1 MKSPGCG
8 MPRTRSRLVSASRRT
23 SPVYRDLSS
32 SAPGGAIERIN
43 APRPEASLTC
53 ACGKASEQERTR
65 HVATEQ
71 GLPAFSPEPVG
82 VRGQTTVRVDPDV
95 ERACTRK
102 FGAWPWANLGA
113 AADEGSI
120 GPGGGCAGP
129 AAPQRPL
136 TRTSS
141 FFRAPS
147 TASPA
152 TTRRTWASTR
162 ARSPSSR
169 SALPTRRISSSGIGF
184 AGKPMNLPRFKERAS
199 KLPLYTFRRLDA
211 TGDPTGATLQLTA
224 PRGLITGSSFEFA
237 RSGRGPA
244 RPDGAGGS
252 SSKTALP

>member
-1 MKSPGCG
+1 
-8 MPRTRSRLVSASRRT
+8 
-23 SPVYRDLSS
+23 
-32 SAPGGAIERIN
+32 
-43 APRPEASLTC
+43 
-53 ACGKASEQERTR
+53 
-65 HVATEQ
+65 VATEQ

-120 GPGGGCAGP
+120 GPGRRLRRASGSSTTVNPNVQLFSGP
-129 AAPQRPL
+129 LHCVACHDAKNVGVNQSPQ
-136 TRTSS
+136 S
-141 FFRAPS
+141 FFPLGLANPPDFFVGDRL
-147 TASPA
+147 
-152 TTRRTWASTR
+152 RREAHE
-162 ARSPSSR
+162 P
-169 SALPTRRISSSGIGF
+169 
-184 AGKPMNLPRFKERAS
+184 PRFKERAS